1 MVVSIEEMKNYLRVD
16 TSEDDNLISTLIK
29 SAEKMC
35 LAIARKDEEEIIRE
49 NFEEYK
55 MAVLYGTAYLYEHRE
70 EADHHELTITL
81 RSMLFGARK
90 AGF

>member
-1 MVVSIEEMKNYLRVD
+1 MIVSLEEMKNYLRVD
-16 TSEDDNLISTLIK
+16 TSEDDNLISTLIQ

-55 MAVLYGTAYLYEHRE
+55 VAVLYSTAYLYEHRE
-70 EADHHELTITL
+70 EANHHELTITL
-81 RSMLFGARK
+81 RSMLFGVRK